1 MKRPKHFYYI
11 THKDNLKSIL
21 EKGILSRNKITNP
34 IWVKF
39 GFGKGIKSIHAE
51 DVIQIRKS
59 KKFKNRPVWDYAN
72 LYFEVRNPMLYRVI
86 QEFKEDNIV
95 VLQIKSDVMD
105 QAEVGVTDGNAASS
119 GTEFFEDI
127 EKGLSSLDVN
137 QFQKEYWNDSDKR
150 KLMAELLVPNNIS
163 SDKIMDIYVANDK
176 IVDKIK
182 QEQKKGALNVMPN
195 PKMFFQP
202 EYQNQISSNITL
214 KKGDMFF
221 SQMQTFT
228 ISVNVVGVMGKGLAS
243 RAKYQF
249 PDVYVLYQDMCRQR
263 QLKMG
268 VPYLYKRENNFEKS
282 LLEDTKTITTEKGH
296 RWFLLFPTKNHWR
309 EKSPLEGIEKGLIWL
324 VENYKSLGISS
335 IALPAL
341 GCGLGGL
348 SWKDVGPLMCK
359 HLSQTD
365 LTSSIYLPLEKSI
378 QPEQLKPEFLLKGN

>member
-21 EKGILSRNKITNP
+21 EKGILSKNKITNP

-59 KKFKNRPVWDYAN
+59 KKFKNRPLWDYAN

-105 QAEVGVTDGNAASS
+105 QAEVGVTDGNA
-119 GTEFFEDI
+119 TRNETKFFEDT

-163 SDKIMDIYVANDK
+163 SDKIMGIYVANDK

-309 EKSPLEGIEKGLIWL
+309 EKSPLEGIERGLNWL

-359 HLSQTD
+359 YLSQTD
-365 LTSSIYLPLEKSI
+365 LKSSIYLPLEKSI